1 MFSYMTIDD
10 DLGIGRMLRTIIDKH
25 DIGIVL
31 GTFHEP
37 IAFLE
42 AVEQKQPN
50 VAIVDLLLPTIDGIA
65 LTREVKLRSQ
75 NTLVVMISEV
85 NKDTMI
91 ARAYDAG
98 IEFFIQKPINVV
110 EVISVLGRVNEKLE
124 MQGII
129 RSFRSAFHTL
139 KDFEEERDTED
150 RQLVNRLDRVLFD
163 LGLSGETGT
172 QEIRE
177 IILYL
182 VGWEDGERKQVIH
195 YKLNDLYEY
204 LREKALREE
213 GSQEHTRTIEQRI
226 RRVVVKALSN
236 IAQLGLEDYTNDHFT
251 RYASSL
257 FDFLE
262 VRKHMDYLKGNRGQ
276 TGKVNIKKFIE
287 GLVVIVKHPST

>member
-10 DLGIGRMLRTIIDKH
+10 DPGIGRMLRTIIDKH
-25 DIGIVL
+25 DLGIVL
-31 GTFHEP
+31 GTFVEP
-37 IAFLE
+37 GSFLTAIE
-42 AVEQKQPN
+42 EKTPN
-50 VAIVDLLLPTIDGIA
+50 VAIVDLLLPTVDGIG
-65 LTREVKLRSQ
+65 LTREIKLRSPD
-75 NTLVVMISEV
+75 TLVVMVSEV

-110 EVISVLGRVNEKLE
+110 EVTSVLGRVNEKLE

-129 RSFRSAFHTL
+129 RSFRSAFHSL
-139 KDFEEERDTED
+139 KDFEEERQTEEK
-150 RQLVNRLDRVLFD
+150 QLINRLDRVLFD

-204 LREKALREE
+204 LREKALREQ
-213 GSQEHTRTIEQRI
+213 GSHEHTRTIEQRV
-226 RRVVVKALSN
+226 RRVVVKAMSN
-236 IAQLGLEDYTNDHFT
+236 IAQLGLEDYSDDRFT

-262 VRKHMDYLKGNRGQ
+262 VRRHMDYLKGQREQG
-276 TGKVNIKKFIE
+276 GKVNIKKFIE
-287 GLVVIVKHPST
+287 GLVVSVKSQA